1 MFILALRIS
10 DNTPEFSNEE
20 IDRQIAEFERE
31 LAEHQQHQEQSY
43 RLV

>member
-1 MFILALRIS
+1 MIFLTLEFTS
-10 DNTPEFSNEE
+10 DSPELSNEE